1 MNPNFPAEITNM
13 VMVYDKQRDMVVI
26 EDRKKYWTGYAFP
39 GGHAEAGE
47 SLAESAI
54 REVYEETGL
63 RLKNVQ
69 ACGLI
74 HWDCADG
81 KYMVHLYRS
90 SDFEGEL
97 NRQASDEGSVEWIPL
112 ERLKDIRIHEPSRLA
127 GYFGDYLRVFLD
139 DGYHELYAWESKDD
153 HEPVEFRYY

>member
-1 MNPNFPAEITNM
+1 MKPNFPAEITNM
-13 VMVYDKQRDMVVI
+13 VMVYDKQRDMVVV

-63 RLKNVQ
+63 RLKSIQ

-74 HWDCADG
+74 HWNAL
-81 KYMVHLYRS
+81 M
-90 SDFEGEL
+90 
-97 NRQASDEGSVEWIPL
+97 ASTWCICTKAAI
-112 ERLKDIRIHEPSRLA
+112 LKGI
-127 GYFGDYLRVFLD
+127 
-139 DGYHELYAWESKDD
+139 
-153 HEPVEFRYY
+153 

>member
-1 MNPNFPAEITNM
+1 MKPNFPAEITNM
-13 VMVYDKQRDMVVI
+13 VMVYDKRRDMVVV

-39 GGHAEAGE
+39 GGHAQAGE

-63 RLKNVQ
+63 RLKSVQ

-74 HWDCADG
+74 HWECADG
-81 KYMVHLYRS
+81 KYLVHLYRS

-97 NRQASDEGSVEWIPL
+97 NRQASDEGSVEWVPL
-112 ERLKDIRIHEPSRLA
+112 NILGIICGFFWTTDIMNCTH
-127 GYFGDYLRVFLD
+127 
-139 DGYHELYAWESKDD
+139 WTSKMM
-153 HEPVEFRYY
+153 

>member
-1 MNPNFPAEITNM
+1 
-13 VMVYDKQRDMVVI
+13 
-26 EDRKKYWTGYAFP
+26 
-39 GGHAEAGE
+39 
-47 SLAESAI
+47 
-54 REVYEETGL
+54 
-63 RLKNVQ
+63 
-69 ACGLI
+69 
-74 HWDCADG
+74 
-81 KYMVHLYRS
+81 MVHLYRS

-112 ERLKDIRIHEPSRLA
+112 EWLKDIRIHEPSRLA

>member
-1 MNPNFPAEITNM
+1 MKPNFPAEITNM
-13 VMVYDKQRDMVVI
+13 VMVYDKQRDMVVV

-39 GGHAEAGE
+39 GGHAQAGE

-63 RLKNVQ
+63 RLKSVQ

-74 HWDCADG
+74 HWECADG
-81 KYMVHLYRS
+81 KYLVHLYRS

-97 NRQASDEGSVEWIPL
+97 NRQASDEGSVEWVPL
-112 ERLKDIRIHEPSRLA
+112 EQLKNIRIHEPLRLA
-127 GYFGDYLRVFLD
+127 EYFRDYLRVFLD
-139 DGYHELYAWESKDD
+139 DGYHELYALDIQDD
-153 HEPVEFRYY
+153 VTPIDFRYH

>member
-1 MNPNFPAEITNM
+1 MKPNFPTEITNM

-26 EDRKKYWTGYAFP
+26 EDRTKYWKGLAFP

-63 RLKNVQ
+63 RLNSVQ

-90 SDFEGEL
+90 SDFKGKL
-97 NRQASDEGSVEWIPL
+97 NRQASDEGLVEWIPL
-112 ERLKDIRIHEPSRLA
+112 EKLKSIRVYEPSRLA
-127 GYFGDYLRVFLD
+127 EYFGDYLRVFLD
-139 DGYHELYAWESKDD
+139 DGYHELYAWESDND
-153 HEPVEFRYY
+153 QQPVEFRYY

>member
-112 ERLKDIRIHEPSRLA
+112 ERLKDIRIHESSRLA